1 LKAETLAD
9 NIPDLADIARPAR
22 ALVVGA
28 SGGIGRAFADHLAA
42 AGLDVHRASRDGAG
56 GVRIDVTDEASIA
69 GACEAFRDGPALRVV
84 IVASGVLHDGV
95 LQPEKSLRDLDPAA
109 MARVFAVN
117 SIGPILVAKHALR
130 LMPRH
135 GRGVIALL
143 SARIGSISDNRL
155 GGWYSYRA
163 SKAALNQ
170 LVRTLAIEAARTHP
184 ELVVVALH
192 PGTVETR
199 LSTPFRGSRE
209 TVSPDEAAA
218 NLLRVIQGLTPADS
232 GGFFAWDGSPIAF

>member
-1 LKAETLAD
+1 M
-9 NIPDLADIARPAR
+9 
-22 ALVVGA
+22 VV
-28 SGGIGRAFADHLAA
+28 
-42 AGLDVHRASRDGAG
+42 
-56 GVRIDVTDEASIA
+56 
-69 GACEAFRDGPALRVV
+69 
-84 IVASGVLHDGV
+84 VASGLLHDGA

-135 GRGVIALL
+135 GRSVIALL

-199 LSTPFRGSRE
+199 LSTPFRGSRA

-232 GGFFAWDGSPIAF
+232 GGFFAWDGSPIAY